1 MYIPDNYDAF
11 SSHQAELDNWL
22 EKRPVCSI
30 CGEHI
35 QDEECYLV
43 NDEYICIECMVDCK
57 IFIKD

>member
-1 MYIPDNYDAF
+1 MYIPDNYDAYEG
-11 SSHQAELDNWL
+11 HQAEQDAWL

-43 NDEYICIECMVDCK
+43 NDEHICIDCMVDCK
-57 IFIKD
+57 IFIRD